1 MRIGVLKETF
11 AGERRVALVPGVLA
25 TLKKA
30 GCDVVVDPGRRG
42 RGLPDSDY
50 TDKGATTAPRAEIS
64 PR

>member
-30 GCDVVVDPGRRG
+30 GCDVVVEPG
-42 RGLPDSDY
+42 
-50 TDKGATTAPRAEIS
+50 
-64 PR
+64 